1 MYRQIK
7 VAEKYQEYQYIL
19 WRDDPKL
26 PISEF
31 KLTTVTYGTSAAPFL
46 AVRCLRELADRF
58 CQEDSVLAETIRD
71 DFYMDDLITGGDT
84 VNECY
89 ELKRKL
95 RQVMEKARMHLR
107 KWVANDERIFIRH
120 SGRRCYEENL
130 H

>member
-1 MYRQIK
+1 
-7 VAEKYQEYQYIL
+7 
-19 WRDDPKL
+19 
-26 PISEF
+26 
-31 KLTTVTYGTSAAPFL
+31 
-46 AVRCLRELADRF
+46 
-58 CQEDSVLAETIRD
+58 
-71 DFYMDDLITGGDT
+71 MDDLITGGDT